1 MLKKYCKLEFGSR
14 WLEDIDE
21 EVFFS
26 DDSFDGFWDDW
37 KKEMIEEDCEYMID
51 EFGRYEINKVRN
63 IVVMCLSDD
72 SEEWYVEYNDG
83 NMKLIEEML
92 KGYDR
97 SGMII
102 NNEKVSLDEGLE
114 IYLDDFSENA
124 SSNENEQPIRKVTKS
139 SRHTSLMSVTSSTI

>member
-1 MLKKYCKLEFGSR
+1 MLKKYCKFEFSSR
-14 WLEDIDE
+14 WEEFVDE
-21 EVFFS
+21 EVYFS
-26 DDSFDGFWDDW
+26 DDSFDGFWNDW
-37 KKEMIEEDCEYMID
+37 KKECIEDDCEYLID

-63 IVVMCLSDD
+63 IVVMCMSDD

-83 NMKLIEEML
+83 NKKLIEEML

-114 IYLDDFSENA
+114 IYLDDFSD
-124 SSNENEQPIRKVTKS
+124 KV
-139 SRHTSLMSVTSSTI
+139 L

>member
-26 DDSFDGFWDDW
+26 DDSFDGFWNDW

-114 IYLDDFSENA
+114 IYLDDFSE
-124 SSNENEQPIRKVTKS
+124 KV
-139 SRHTSLMSVTSSTI
+139 L

>member
-21 EVFFS
+21 EVYFS

-114 IYLDDFSENA
+114 IYLDDFSE
-124 SSNENEQPIRKVTKS
+124 KV
-139 SRHTSLMSVTSSTI
+139 L

>member
-21 EVFFS
+21 EVYFS
-26 DDSFDGFWDDW
+26 DDSFDKFWNDW
-37 KKEMIEEDCEYMID
+37 KKECIEEDCEELID

-114 IYLDDFSENA
+114 IYLDDFSD
-124 SSNENEQPIRKVTKS
+124 KV
-139 SRHTSLMSVTSSTI
+139 L

>member
-14 WLEDIDE
+14 WEEYIDE
-21 EVFFS
+21 EVYFS
-26 DDSFDGFWDDW
+26 DDSFDGFWNDW
-37 KKEMIEEDCEYMID
+37 KKECIEDDCEYLID

-63 IVVMCLSDD
+63 IVVMCMSDD

-83 NMKLIEEML
+83 NKKLIEEML

-114 IYLDDFSENA
+114 IYLDDFSNK
-124 SSNENEQPIRKVTKS
+124 I
-139 SRHTSLMSVTSSTI
+139 L

>member
-21 EVFFS
+21 EVYFS

-102 NNEKVSLDEGLE
+102 NNEKE
-114 IYLDDFSENA
+114 
-124 SSNENEQPIRKVTKS
+124 
-139 SRHTSLMSVTSSTI
+139 TS

>member
-1 MLKKYCKLEFGSR
+1 MLKKYCKFEFSSR
-14 WLEDIDE
+14 WEEFVDE
-21 EVFFS
+21 EVYFS
-26 DDSFDGFWDDW
+26 DDSFDGFWNDW
-37 KKEMIEEDCEYMID
+37 KKECIEDDCEYLID

-63 IVVMCLSDD
+63 IVVMCMSDD

-83 NMKLIEEML
+83 NKKLIEEML

-114 IYLDDFSENA
+114 IYLDDFSNK
-124 SSNENEQPIRKVTKS
+124 I
-139 SRHTSLMSVTSSTI
+139 L

>member
-114 IYLDDFSENA
+114 IYLDDFSE
-124 SSNENEQPIRKVTKS
+124 KV
-139 SRHTSLMSVTSSTI
+139 L

>member
-21 EVFFS
+21 EVYFS
-26 DDSFDGFWDDW
+26 DDSFDGFWNDW
-37 KKEMIEEDCEYMID
+37 KKECIEDDCEYLID

-63 IVVMCLSDD
+63 IVVMCMSDD

-114 IYLDDFSENA
+114 IYLDDFSDK
-124 SSNENEQPIRKVTKS
+124 I
-139 SRHTSLMSVTSSTI
+139 L

>member
-14 WLEDIDE
+14 WEEYIDE
-21 EVFFS
+21 EVYFS
-26 DDSFDGFWDDW
+26 DDSFDGFWNDW
-37 KKEMIEEDCEYMID
+37 KKECIEDDCEYLID

-63 IVVMCLSDD
+63 IVVMCMSDD

-102 NNEKVSLDEGLE
+102 NNEKVSLDDGLE
-114 IYLDDFSENA
+114 IYLDDFSD
-124 SSNENEQPIRKVTKS
+124 KV
-139 SRHTSLMSVTSSTI
+139 L

>member
-37 KKEMIEEDCEYMID
+37 KKEMIEEDCEYMSD

-114 IYLDDFSENA
+114 IYLDDFSE
-124 SSNENEQPIRKVTKS
+124 KV
-139 SRHTSLMSVTSSTI
+139 L

>member
-1 MLKKYCKLEFGSR
+1 MLKKYCKFEFSSR
-14 WLEDIDE
+14 WEEFVDE
-21 EVFFS
+21 EVYFS
-26 DDSFDGFWDDW
+26 DDSFDGFWNDW
-37 KKEMIEEDCEYMID
+37 KKECIEDDCEYLID

-63 IVVMCLSDD
+63 IVVMCMSDD

-114 IYLDDFSENA
+114 IYLDDFSNK
-124 SSNENEQPIRKVTKS
+124 I
-139 SRHTSLMSVTSSTI
+139 L

>member
-1 MLKKYCKLEFGSR
+1 MLKKYCKFEFSSR
-14 WLEDIDE
+14 WEEFVDE
-21 EVFFS
+21 EVYFS
-26 DDSFDGFWDDW
+26 DDSFDGFWNDW
-37 KKEMIEEDCEYMID
+37 KKECIEDDCEYLID

-63 IVVMCLSDD
+63 IVVMCMSDD

-83 NMKLIEEML
+83 NKKLIEEML

-114 IYLDDFSENA
+114 IYLDDFSE
-124 SSNENEQPIRKVTKS
+124 KV
-139 SRHTSLMSVTSSTI
+139 L

>member
-21 EVFFS
+21 EVYFS

-72 SEEWYVEYNDG
+72 SEEWYVEYNEG
-83 NMKLIEEML
+83 NEKLIECIKEGYERGKMKC
-92 KGYDR
+92 KGED
-97 SGMII
+97 MFL
-102 NNEKVSLDEGLE
+102 EECLE
-114 IYLDDFSENA
+114 IYLDDFSE
-124 SSNENEQPIRKVTKS
+124 EV
-139 SRHTSLMSVTSSTI
+139 L

>member
-21 EVFFS
+21 EVYFS

-37 KKEMIEEDCEYMID
+37 KKEMIEEDCEYMIH

-114 IYLDDFSENA
+114 IYLDDFSE
-124 SSNENEQPIRKVTKS
+124 KV
-139 SRHTSLMSVTSSTI
+139 L

>member
-1 MLKKYCKLEFGSR
+1 MLKKYCKFEFSSR
-14 WLEDIDE
+14 WEEFVDE
-21 EVFFS
+21 EVYFS
-26 DDSFDGFWDDW
+26 DDSFDGFWNDW
-37 KKEMIEEDCEYMID
+37 KKECIEDDCEYLID

-63 IVVMCLSDD
+63 IIVMCMSDD

-83 NMKLIEEML
+83 NKKLIEEML

-114 IYLDDFSENA
+114 IYLDDFSDK
-124 SSNENEQPIRKVTKS
+124 I
-139 SRHTSLMSVTSSTI
+139 L

>member
-1 MLKKYCKLEFGSR
+1 MLKKYCKFEFSSR
-14 WLEDIDE
+14 WEEFVDE
-21 EVFFS
+21 EVYFS
-26 DDSFDGFWDDW
+26 DDSFDGFWNDW
-37 KKEMIEEDCEYMID
+37 KKECIEDDCEYLID

-63 IVVMCLSDD
+63 IVVMCMSDD

-114 IYLDDFSENA
+114 IYLDDFSE
-124 SSNENEQPIRKVTKS
+124 KV
-139 SRHTSLMSVTSSTI
+139 L

>member
-21 EVFFS
+21 EVYFS
-26 DDSFDGFWDDW
+26 DDSFDGFWNDW

-114 IYLDDFSENA
+114 IYLDDFSE
-124 SSNENEQPIRKVTKS
+124 KV
-139 SRHTSLMSVTSSTI
+139 L

>member
-1 MLKKYCKLEFGSR
+1 MDKKYCKLEFGSR
-14 WLEDIDE
+14 WEEYIDE
-21 EVFFS
+21 EVYFS
-26 DDSFDGFWDDW
+26 DDSFDGFWNDW
-37 KKEMIEEDCEYMID
+37 KKECIEDDCEYLID

-63 IVVMCLSDD
+63 IVVMCMSDD

-83 NMKLIEEML
+83 NKKLIEEML

-114 IYLDDFSENA
+114 IYLDDFSDK
-124 SSNENEQPIRKVTKS
+124 I
-139 SRHTSLMSVTSSTI
+139 L

>member
-1 MLKKYCKLEFGSR
+1 MLKKYCKFEFSSR
-14 WLEDIDE
+14 WEEFVDE
-21 EVFFS
+21 EVYFS
-26 DDSFDGFWDDW
+26 DDSFDGFWNDW
-37 KKEMIEEDCEYMID
+37 KKECIEDDCEYLID

-63 IVVMCLSDD
+63 IVVMCMSDD

-83 NMKLIEEML
+83 NKKLIEEML

-114 IYLDDFSENA
+114 IYLDDFSDK
-124 SSNENEQPIRKVTKS
+124 I
-139 SRHTSLMSVTSSTI
+139 L

>member
-1 MLKKYCKLEFGSR
+1 MLKKYCKFEFSSR
-14 WLEDIDE
+14 WEEFVDE
-21 EVFFS
+21 EVYFS
-26 DDSFDGFWDDW
+26 DDSFDGFWNDW
-37 KKEMIEEDCEYMID
+37 KKECIEDDCEYLID

-63 IVVMCLSDD
+63 IVVMCMSDD

-114 IYLDDFSENA
+114 IYLDDFSDK
-124 SSNENEQPIRKVTKS
+124 I
-139 SRHTSLMSVTSSTI
+139 L

>member
-1 MLKKYCKLEFGSR
+1 MEKKYCKFEFSSR
-14 WLEDIDE
+14 WEEFVDE
-21 EVFFS
+21 EVYFS
-26 DDSFDGFWDDW
+26 DDSFDGFWNDW
-37 KKEMIEEDCEYMID
+37 KKECIEDDCEYLID

-63 IVVMCLSDD
+63 IVVMCMSDD

-83 NMKLIEEML
+83 NKKLIEEML

-114 IYLDDFSENA
+114 IYLDDFSE
-124 SSNENEQPIRKVTKS
+124 KV
-139 SRHTSLMSVTSSTI
+139 L